1 MSPVTRFMLSN
12 GNLAGFIAAALVTVL
27 YLVGVLGSLWF
38 PMALVGYAAGVVAFY
53 RPQPKS
59 LPQGLETK
67 DYLEWLRVVALPK
80 LPQEA
85 ASRLQHILDLA
96 TEIWPRLKE
105 MEAQGLVQVENR
117 TMLKQTLTKL
127 LPDLVQNYLKLPA
140 VYAKTH
146 KVEGK
151 TPLMLFSEQLSLLEA
166 HVVEIRDGVYAE
178 EVDGLLA
185 SGRFLQE
192 KFDKSM
198 RIG

>member
-1 MSPVTRFMLSN
+1 
-12 GNLAGFIAAALVTVL
+12 
-27 YLVGVLGSLWF
+27 
-38 PMALVGYAAGVVAFY
+38 MALVGYAAGVVAFY